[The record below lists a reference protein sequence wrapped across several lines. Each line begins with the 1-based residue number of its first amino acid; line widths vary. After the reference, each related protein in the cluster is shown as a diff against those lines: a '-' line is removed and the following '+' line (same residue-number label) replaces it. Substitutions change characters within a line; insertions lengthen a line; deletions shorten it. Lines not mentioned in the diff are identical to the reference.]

1 MRIRTRLQLLEELV
15 LAVRPAVDVAV
26 VEIWLPDNGRGGPP
40 PGRYPCAGSQNVL
53 VIYDPAKTLPPAAEA
68 LP

>member
-15 LAVRPAVDVAV
+15 LALRPAVDVAV
-26 VEIWLPDNGRGGPP
+26 VEIWLPDNGRGGRS
-40 PGRYPCAGSQNVL
+40 PGRYPCAGSRNVL
-53 VIYDPAKTLPPAAEA
+53 VIYDPTKTIPPVAEA